1 MQDGSQQRWM
11 TIRVIPAEATS
22 LTVYKLYPDMMY
34 QFMVLS
40 RNQLG
45 DGFFSEIVAI
55 KTKGTHNAAVILMK
69 TKLNKYQVVLI
80 VLTKTVK

>member
-11 TIRVIPAEATS
+11 TIRVIPAKATS
-22 LTVYKLYPDMMY
+22 ITVYKLYPDMMY

-55 KTKGTHNAAVILMK
+55 KTKGRQKNASIGGNMHEKCL
-69 TKLNKYQVVLI
+69 LDI
-80 VLTKTVK
+80 F